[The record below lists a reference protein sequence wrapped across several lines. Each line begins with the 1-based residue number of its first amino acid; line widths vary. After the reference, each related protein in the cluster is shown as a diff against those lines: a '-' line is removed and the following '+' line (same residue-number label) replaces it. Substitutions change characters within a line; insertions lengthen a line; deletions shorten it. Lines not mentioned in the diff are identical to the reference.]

1 MNVGVRRI
9 LQAII
14 VAAAVGAA
22 ACQRSEQ
29 AVAPTA
35 PPSPP
40 AATPGM
46 QLTRA
51 DVEALLAVRGKALQ
65 KLEAS
70 LEDVLRRGGDVGT
83 RVKEL
88 SAAER
93 EAAAAL
99 GVDWRRY
106 VWVREEVARLVTLQ
120 RQEEDVALLQAELER
135 ARQELE
141 EQLKVERDQA
151 SREFLEAQRI
161 TLERQHAK
169 LIESARPSPARADAL
184 ALLEAYR
191 ADLAVQQSRQE
202 KLQRRL
208 REILRSARADQAPG
222 AE

>member
-1 MNVGVRRI
+1 
-9 LQAII
+9 
-14 VAAAVGAA
+14 
-22 ACQRSEQ
+22 
-29 AVAPTA
+29 
-35 PPSPP
+35 
-40 AATPGM
+40 M

-51 DVEALLAVRGKALQ
+51 DIEALLAVRGKALQ

-70 LEDVLRRGGDVGT
+70 LEEVLRSGGDVGT
-83 RVKEL
+83 KVKEL

-106 VWVREEVARLVTLQ
+106 VWVREEVARLMTLQ

-141 EQLKVERDQA
+141 EQLKVVRDQA

-161 TLERQHAK
+161 TLERQSAK

-191 ADLAVQQSRQE
+191 ADLAVQQSRHE

-208 REILRSARADQAPG
+208 REILRSARADQSPG